1 MRRRKVVKGKGF
13 EKYITG
19 QVGKYQFQAGLLQNK
34 PHYAPLKT
42 LLGYQNGKPV
52 FQKHWYSYA
61 GKKLLRQ
68 GNKPDGTLWKIG
80 QKMDDAFMWLRKPF
94 TWAKNADLLAVI
106 NFIVD
111 NLNGKGNQQR
121 ILNATQFCG
130 ETMAATLKR
139 RQKKKDLIS
148 CLWRQDSFLKI

>member
-61 GKKLLRQ
+61 GK
-68 GNKPDGTLWKIG
+68 NYC
-80 QKMDDAFMWLRKPF
+80 
-94 TWAKNADLLAVI
+94 AKEASQTGLY
-106 NFIVD
+106 
-111 NLNGKGNQQR
+111 GKSVKKWMMH
-121 ILNATQFCG
+121 LCG
-130 ETMAATLKR
+130 
-139 RQKKKDLIS
+139 
-148 CLWRQDSFLKI
+148 